1 VSGSQ
6 ERLESERRFH
16 NRAFREQPRRRVSR
30 FYAIKAAIDA
40 ELDRVLF
47 AAPAGQSVLECGC
60 GMGERLFELCRAGAR
75 CQGIDISDY
84 AIGALRERATA
95 AGLEIRYQVMN
106 AESLAFPDHTFDLI
120 YGSGI
125 LHHLDLDRALGSIA
139 RKLAPGGRAV
149 FIEPLG
155 HNRLI
160 NRFRSA
166 TPELRTTDEHPLR
179 MEDFETARRHF
190 GQVTVRSYFLSAL
203 ALPVLFGQRVPA
215 FLLACCNRLD
225 RVAFAAIPWLRRQA
239 WQALVLLEEPRC

>member
-1 VSGSQ
+1 MRGSE
-6 ERLESERRFH
+6 ERLDREREFH

-40 ELDRVLF
+40 EFDRVLF

-60 GMGERLFELCRAGAR
+60 GMGERLFVLSRAGAR
-75 CQGIDISDY
+75 CHGIDISDY
-84 AIGALRERATA
+84 AIEALRERAAT
-95 AGLEIRYQVMN
+95 AGLKIEYQVMN
-106 AESLAFPDHTFDLI
+106 AESLTFPDRAFDLI

-125 LHHLDLDRALGSIA
+125 LHHLDLDRAMGCIA
-139 RKLAPGGRAV
+139 RKLKPGGRAV

-166 TPELRTTDEHPLR
+166 TPELRTSGEHPLR
-179 MEDFETARRHF
+179 MGDFEVARRHF
-190 GQVTVRSYFLSAL
+190 RRVTVQSYFLSAL
-203 ALPVLFGQRVPA
+203 ALPVLFGHRVPP

-225 RVAFAAIPWLRRQA
+225 RVAFAAFPWLRRQA